1 MHKYGGTS
9 VGDVEK
15 IEKIAQRVIDEKRN
29 GNQMVVV
36 VSAMG
41 KTTDHLV
48 AMSHK
53 ISDNPDKRDLDMIL
67 STGEQITVALLSM
80 AFKKYG
86 HDAISL
92 TGFQAGIKTHGPH
105 TKTKIRDIDITKI
118 RQLLT
123 QEKIVVVAGFQGIN
137 ESGDITTLG
146 RGGSDTTA
154 VALAAKLNCDCHIY
168 TDVEGIYTVD
178 PRVYQAAR
186 KLHEI
191 SYIEMM
197 ELASLGAGVIEARAI
212 EIGCKY
218 SVPIYVAKSC
228 SEKNGTY
235 IKEMVDTME
244 EKVITGLSVSDDV
257 LMITIH
263 NIKFELENIA
273 YIFEQVAQ
281 ANINIDMISQ
291 TAPVDNR
298 VSISFT
304 ATKADLFALRE
315 VIQKIQ
321 QWNSK
326 IIAEIEEDITKVSV
340 VGIGMMNQSG
350 VTGKLFR
357 LLANHI
363 IPFRQIT
370 TSEISISYTIHS
382 KNKERMVRVLA
393 KAFDL

>member
-1 MHKYGGTS
+1 
-9 VGDVEK
+9 
-15 IEKIAQRVIDEKRN
+15 
-29 GNQMVVV
+29 
-36 VSAMG
+36 
-41 KTTDHLV
+41 
-48 AMSHK
+48 
-53 ISDNPDKRDLDMIL
+53 
-67 STGEQITVALLSM
+67 
-80 AFKKYG
+80 
-86 HDAISL
+86 
-92 TGFQAGIKTHGPH
+92 
-105 TKTKIRDIDITKI
+105 
-118 RQLLT
+118 
-123 QEKIVVVAGFQGIN
+123 
-137 ESGDITTLG
+137 
-146 RGGSDTTA
+146 
-154 VALAAKLNCDCHIY
+154 
-168 TDVEGIYTVD
+168 
-178 PRVYQAAR
+178 
-186 KLHEI
+186 
-191 SYIEMM
+191 
-197 ELASLGAGVIEARAI
+197 
-212 EIGCKY
+212 
-218 SVPIYVAKSC
+218 
-228 SEKNGTY
+228 
-235 IKEMVDTME
+235 
-244 EKVITGLSVSDDV
+244 
-257 LMITIH
+257 MITIH